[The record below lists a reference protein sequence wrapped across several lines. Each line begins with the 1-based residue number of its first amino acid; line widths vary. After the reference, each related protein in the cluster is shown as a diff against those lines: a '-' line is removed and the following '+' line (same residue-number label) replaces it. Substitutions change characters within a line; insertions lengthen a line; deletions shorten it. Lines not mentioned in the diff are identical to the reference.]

1 MTVWSW
7 TFERMLLM
15 AGCMQK
21 MFDIADMNP
30 YITPHRGHSSAGR
43 ALEWHSRGQRF
54 DPAWLHQLNHAIT
67 SSLITP
73 TKRDCDN
80 FVPYAEEL
88 FLKAMPLHLW
98 AAIGSPSFIAN
109 GAKVRR
115 VVFPKS
121 SPEFVQADHF
131 SRDKV
136 WLGCPQNPLL
146 PSSRGCASTL
156 HWSSPS
162 A

>member
-1 MTVWSW
+1 MILIMRRWLRSCRKRSFPPMTVWSW

-109 GAKVRR
+109 GAI
-115 VVFPKS
+115 
-121 SPEFVQADHF
+121 SPASCF
-131 SRDKV
+131 SEIIPGIR
-136 WLGCPQNPLL
+136 
-146 PSSRGCASTL
+146 PS
-156 HWSSPS
+156 
-162 A
+162 